1 MLSYKRVQTVVDHW
15 GTEMRKTRVD
25 IPNLWVPG
33 IIQGRS
39 GCLYSKL
46 GELEPHGWR
55 SASYPPMIERNRTR
69 TAKPAG
75 THQKAL
81 LT

>member
-1 MLSYKRVQTVVDHW
+1 MLSYTRVQTVVDHW
-15 GTEMRKTRVD
+15 GMEMRKTRLD
-25 IPNLWVPG
+25 NPNRLVLG
-33 IIQGRS
+33 IIQGGS

-46 GELEPHGWR
+46 GELEPYAWL

-75 THQKAL
+75 THQKAW